1 MSEII
6 DKFDQNFLNYIQ
18 ELAREGMYNAAV
30 GFATMLGERLTVTEP
45 ILKIIPYSEIP
56 DLLGGLEAEAVGI
69 YLRAQGSIP
78 SQFMLILPFQKATE
92 LVDLLMGQPV
102 GTTQQLGSL
111 ERSALAEVG
120 NLTGTFFMNTI
131 ATLTHTELRPTPP
144 AVMVD
149 MVGAIMDIIVATS
162 GEVGESVLM
171 LQASFELNNRQVQAD
186 LWIIPDAESL
196 NQFVPRSKA

>member
-6 DKFDQNFLNYIQ
+6 EKFDQNFITYVQKI
-18 ELAREGMYNAAV
+18 AREGMYNAAV

-45 ILKIIPYSEIP
+45 VLKIIPYSEIP

-69 YLRAQGSIP
+69 YLRAEGSIP
-78 SQFMLILPFQKATE
+78 SQFMLILPFQKAKE
-92 LVDLLMGQPV
+92 LVDLLMDQPE

-120 NLTGTFFMNTI
+120 NLTGTFFMNTV

-162 GEVGESVLM
+162 GEVGENVMM

-186 LWIIPDAESL
+186 LWIIPDATSL